1 MFKQVLY
8 GVRVLDLAPGW
19 PAYAGR
25 LLGDLGAEVIKI
37 EPPTGD
43 PMRGT
48 AGFERLNAN
57 KYGCTLKPKTKDG
70 RAKLE
75 ALAALSDVVIAAPDA
90 VDFDALTAVKASLIV
105 VTIPANATVE
115 QSIAAAAGVGVAL
128 WDRRRTGEGS
138 RIDLAAAAGERRAVP
153 TTKARREAVS
163 ALGGVVQ
170 LEASPW
176 RLSES
181 VTHVRLPAPGLGE
194 HDEYVFGALL
204 RQAKA

>member
-1 MFKQVLY
+1 VFKQVLY
-8 GVRVLDLAPGW
+8 AIRVLDLAAGW
-19 PAYAGR
+19 SAYAGR

-48 AGFERLNAN
+48 PDFERLNAN
-57 KYGCTLKPKTKDG
+57 KYGCTLKVKTKDG

-75 ALAALSDVVIAAPDA
+75 ALAGLSDVVIAAPDA

-138 RIDLAAAAGERRAVP
+138 RIDVAAAGGGRRTLPPA
-153 TTKARREAVS
+153 KARRETVS
-163 ALGGVVQ
+163 SLVGDVE
-170 LEASPW
+170 LESTAW

-181 VTHVRLPAPGLGE
+181 ATHVRLPAPGLGE
-194 HDEYVFGALL
+194 HAEYVFGSLL
-204 RQAKA
+204 A